1 MILKSPV
8 TASTAAIADF
18 KTFLQSLG
26 GFLPQLPPSLYRTF
40 FSSAVKSV
48 TMLRCP
54 PADSSGARRRPPAIR
69 AAGLSFKA
77 PNHALQRT
85 GTAGKPAVFRPLSLD
100 SLGLTASEAQPKVEW

>member
-18 KTFLQSLG
+18 KTSSQSLG

-40 FSSAVKSV
+40 FSSALKSF
-48 TMLRCP
+48 TMLLCQ

-69 AAGLSFKA
+69 AGLSFKA

-85 GTAGKPAVFRPLSLD
+85 GTAGKPAVCRPLILL
-100 SLGLTASEAQPKVEW
+100 SLGVPA